1 MPLKNTLYFA
11 LGCVWALFQVC
22 ARAEACKRFA
32 MGFRRFAMAS
42 RLEGCV
48 AGWFG
53 GQKPG
58 FTPLRLANSA
68 PTAPH
73 GALVGLVNRLPS
85 TGTDPAT
92 PFRLPEDGFVQIA
105 PLGEFPHGDGVLQV
119 VDAQA
124 IASLVNSFKP
134 GQAMV
139 VDYDHGS
146 LNTDQSSA
154 AAGWVEE
161 LQARA
166 DGLYARIRWSNR
178 GRADVEGGAFRF
190 VSPVW
195 MPEVAPTKD
204 NPRVRPARLV
214 NVALTNSPNIRALK
228 PLTNTAAGMLAH
240 SATPLSDATVA
251 SGTPRNPMKNLTKH
265 LGLPDD
271 ADETMILNRIKEV
284 QAEAASLQNR
294 CKAFEA
300 EAVERDLELHK
311 HVIANRDEVKA
322 LLLAN
327 RDGTLKL
334 LGALKKPAA
343 ATQAPTPLHN
353 RLQAGQ
359 PDPARHNGADT
370 ISARRNAAV
379 QVIMNREK
387 CDFKTAWNQA
397 KADKPDLFV
406 EEASE

>member
-1 MPLKNTLYFA
+1 MANKNPLYFA

-42 RLEGCV
+42 RLEGSGS
-48 AGWFG
+48 GWFG

-58 FTPLRLANSA
+58 FAPLRLANSA
-68 PTAPH
+68 PVAPL

-85 TGTDPAT
+85 TGTDTAT

-105 PLGEFPHGDGVLQV
+105 PLGEFPHGDGVVQV
-119 VDAQA
+119 VDALA

-134 GQAMV
+134 GQPMV

-146 LNTDQSSA
+146 LDTDQSSA

-178 GRADVEGGAFRF
+178 GRADVEGGTFRF

-195 MPEVAPTKD
+195 MPDIAPTKD

-214 NVALTNSPNIRALK
+214 NVALTNSPNIRTLK
-228 PLTNTAAGMLAH
+228 PLTNRQ
-240 SATPLSDATVA
+240 PLSDGTSP

-271 ADETMILNRIKEV
+271 ADETMILNRIKELE
-284 QAEAASLQNR
+284 AEKSVLQNR
-294 CKAFEA
+294 CKTFEA
-300 EAVERDLELHK
+300 EAVERDLDAHK
-311 HVIANRDEVKA
+311 DVIANRDEVKA
-322 LLLAN
+322 MLLAN

-343 ATQAPTPLHN
+343 SPQAPVPLHN
-353 RLQAGQ
+353 RQKAGQ
-359 PDPARHNGADT
+359 PDPARHTGDDG

-379 QVIMNREK
+379 QVIINREK
-387 CDFKTAWNQA
+387 CDFRSAWNMA
-397 KADKPDLFV
+397 KAEKPELFM
-406 EEASE
+406 EDASE